1 MPKRCLVDTDPLPP
15 PQQLL
20 CAGQRC
26 GIYIADKRTDFS
38 WGKNSQGT
46 LVPQPFLT
54 CQKCRD
60 KSRITSLRKREALK
74 VIADHAV
81 DEDEREKEE
90 EDVAL
95 EHELLA
101 IKVLSIPSF
110 SFSLRGVR
118 CSDHRAVSSWSKRLW
133 RRS

>member
-1 MPKRCLVDTDPLPP
+1 MK
-15 PQQLL
+15 
-20 CAGQRC
+20 CATSRC
-26 GIYIADKRTDFS
+26 GIYKADKRTDFS
-38 WGKNSQGT
+38 WGKNWEGT
-46 LVPQPFLT
+46 LIPQPFRT

-60 KSRITSLRKREALK
+60 KSRISSLRKREEAKALK

-101 IKVLSIPSF
+101 IKVLSFP
-110 SFSLRGVR
+110 
-118 CSDHRAVSSWSKRLW
+118 A
-133 RRS
+133 